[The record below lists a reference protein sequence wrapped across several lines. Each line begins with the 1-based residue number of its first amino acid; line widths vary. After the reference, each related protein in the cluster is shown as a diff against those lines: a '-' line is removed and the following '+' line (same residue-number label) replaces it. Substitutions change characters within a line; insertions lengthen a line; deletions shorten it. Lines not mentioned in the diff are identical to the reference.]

1 MDYIDFINKCET
13 GSVYSIKE
21 PILFPRFLKALLF
34 EKAEA
39 ILFVSHSISTKS
51 MAKSLYDICSKE
63 ELSVLAKMP
72 IFFDDT
78 PDMDFNGM
86 VKRILPVIMGNNV
99 RWLIIQSSDIFVG
112 MNENELKRLANDFE
126 LTIITI
132 SM

>member
-1 MDYIDFINKCET
+1 MDYIDFINKCES

-21 PILFPRFLKALLF
+21 PILCPCFLKALLF

-63 ELSVLAKMP
+63 ELSVLTKMP

-99 RWLIIQSSDIFVG
+99 RWLIIKSSDIFVG

-126 LTIITI
+126 LMIITI

>member
-1 MDYIDFINKCET
+1 MDYIDFINKCES

-21 PILFPRFLKALLF
+21 PILFPRLLKALLF

-63 ELSVLAKMP
+63 ELSVLTKMP

-99 RWLIIQSSDIFVG
+99 RWLIIKSSDIFVG
-112 MNENELKRLANDFE
+112 MKEEELKRLANDFE
-126 LTIITI
+126 LTILTI

>member
-1 MDYIDFINKCET
+1 M
-13 GSVYSIKE
+13 
-21 PILFPRFLKALLF
+21 
-34 EKAEA
+34 
-39 ILFVSHSISTKS
+39 FVSHSISTKS

-63 ELSVLAKMP
+63 ELSVLTKMP

-99 RWLIIQSSDIFVG
+99 RWLIIKSSDIFVG

-126 LTIITI
+126 LMIITI